1 MSNSKFSRITWRAG
15 LCLALGMVW
24 ACSMPEPP
32 QTKNVIP
39 SEYAKKHMPTGW
51 WKDQTIIQ
59 EGQEL
64 YLGRSKSSVNCAK
77 CHGKT
82 GKPTMTSAPDFR
94 NTDSMK
100 KYSDSH
106 MLWRISEGVPYSTMG
121 PFKEKLSEDEIWKL
135 IVFVS
140 TLGMDGFQYDPEI
153 KDWVPTG

>member
-1 MSNSKFSRITWRAG
+1 MSTRQPVHLKRPLMSRE
-15 LCLALGMVW
+15 LAR
-24 ACSMPEPP
+24 
-32 QTKNVIP
+32 
-39 SEYAKKHMPTGW
+39 Y
-51 WKDQTIIQ
+51 
-59 EGQEL
+59 EGIRRRL
-64 YLGRSKSSVNCAK
+64 SLS